1 MPKNYN
7 TKSSTIIN
15 SETASYIFNHSKL
28 NSSSEMQALFA
39 SPYANK
45 HRNNEIKQH
54 IPNVMKMHGLVCKDD
69 RTVAMRDKLK
79 RKIEMRKKQREAG
92 N

>member
-1 MPKNYN
+1 MPKNN
-7 TKSSTIIN
+7 TMKSKIIIN
-15 SETASYIFNHSKL
+15 SETASYIFNKSKL

-54 IPNVMKMHGLVCKDD
+54 IPNVMKMHGFMCKDD
-69 RTVAMRDKLK
+69 RTVAMIDKLK
-79 RKIEMRKKQREAG
+79 RKIAMRKKQREG
-92 N
+92 TN